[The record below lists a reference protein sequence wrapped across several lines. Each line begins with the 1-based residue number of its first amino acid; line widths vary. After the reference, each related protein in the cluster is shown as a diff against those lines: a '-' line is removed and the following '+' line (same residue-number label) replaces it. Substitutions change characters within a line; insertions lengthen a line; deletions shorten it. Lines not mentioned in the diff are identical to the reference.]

1 MSAVQ
6 TSPDALFR
14 HAALCAL
21 NTGLVKEGDLVV
33 LTGSSEVGKTG
44 KSTPCASKTFIIEN
58 KVTVLIF
65 YSPKIL
71 KFNKL

>member
-44 KSTPCASKTFIIEN
+44 KSNTMRIEN
-58 KVTVLIF
+58 IH
-65 YSPKIL
+65 Y
-71 KFNKL
+71 